1 MKVEVR
7 TEGGK
12 QKLSVVPEAIPYLR
26 AAYSIRRE
34 ELTPEV
40 KSLFEGLAA

>member
-1 MKVEVR
+1 MTLDVK

-12 QKLSVVPEAIPYLR
+12 QKLSVTPEAVPYLR
-26 AAYSIRRE
+26 AAYAIRRD

-40 KSLFEGLAA
+40 KSLVEGLAG